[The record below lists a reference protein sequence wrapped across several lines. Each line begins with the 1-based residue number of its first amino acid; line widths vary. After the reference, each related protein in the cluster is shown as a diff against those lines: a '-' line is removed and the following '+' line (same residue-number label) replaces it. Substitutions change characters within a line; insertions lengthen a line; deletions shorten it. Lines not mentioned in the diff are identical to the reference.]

1 MFNNTEDAKLVK
13 EVLGGCVESF
23 EVIVNRYEMTI
34 LKFIYSMIKD
44 KEASEDITQEVFITV
59 YNKLDTFDDK
69 YKFSNWIL
77 RIAKNK
83 CIDYVR
89 KYRKINEENIDDVK
103 SMAITSKEISP
114 EQTLEF
120 KETKRAIEE
129 YINRLEH
136 MDREIIMLRYLKEVT
151 FNDISKILEISEST
165 VKRRYYKIRG
175 EFKKSIIN
183 EEKRCGYEL
192 QNIHR

>member
-1 MFNNTEDAKLVK
+1 MFNNVEDAKLVQ
-13 EVLGGCVESF
+13 EVLGGNVESF
-23 EVIVNRYEMTI
+23 EAIVKRYEMTI

-44 KEASEDITQEVFITV
+44 KEATEDITQEVFITV
-59 YNKLDTFDDK
+59 YNKLDTFNDK

-83 CIDYVR
+83 CIDYIT
-89 KYRKINEENIDDVK
+89 KHRKINEENIDDVK
-103 SMAITSKEISP
+103 SIEITSREISP

-120 KETKRAIEE
+120 KETKRAIEK

-136 MDREIIMLRYLKEVT
+136 MDRQIIMLRYLKEVT
-151 FNDISKILEISEST
+151 FNDISKILDISESA
-165 VKRRYYKIRG
+165 VKRRYYKIRA
-175 EFKKSIIN
+175 EFKKRIIN
-183 EEKRCGYEL
+183 EEKRCEYEL

>member
-1 MFNNTEDAKLVK
+1 MFNNVEDAKLVQ
-13 EVLGGCVESF
+13 EVLAGRIESF
-23 EVIVNRYEMTI
+23 EAIVNQYEMTI

-59 YNKLDTFDDK
+59 YNKLDTFDDR

-89 KYRKINEENIDDVK
+89 KYRKINEENIDDIK

-120 KETKRAIEE
+120 KETKRSIEE

-136 MDREIIMLRYLKEVT
+136 MDRQIIMLRYLKEVT
-151 FNDISKILEISEST
+151 FNDISKILDISESS

-175 EFKKSIIN
+175 EFKKNIIQ